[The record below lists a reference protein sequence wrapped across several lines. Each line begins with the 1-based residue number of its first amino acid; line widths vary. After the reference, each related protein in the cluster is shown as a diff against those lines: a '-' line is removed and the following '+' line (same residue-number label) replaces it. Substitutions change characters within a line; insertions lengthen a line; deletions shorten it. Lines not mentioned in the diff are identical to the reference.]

1 MMRRLTGLV
10 FLLITVSTAAANPPI
25 RMPKAWV
32 GFGYKIHN
40 FDPRSAVPQWLYVE
54 KIAPGSPAMQSLRVQ
69 DAIVA
74 IDGKPVRFANAASAL
89 DFFAAVKPGTVLK
102 LDVIRE
108 GKKIAVPLRAQP
120 IPQGYAA
127 MWQRNQAL
135 AHQEDAKAKAK
146 SQ

>member
-1 MMRRLTGLV
+1 MRRLQRLFV
-10 FLLITVSTAAANPPI
+10 FLLIAVSAAAAEPPA
-25 RMPKAWV
+25 RMPKAWL

-40 FDPRSAVPQWLYVE
+40 FDPQSAVPQWLYVE
-54 KIAPGSPAMQSLRVQ
+54 RIAVGSPAMQSLRVQ

-102 LDVIRE
+102 LDVIRQ
-108 GKKIAVPLRAQP
+108 GKRIAVSLRAQP
-120 IPQGYAA
+120 IPEGYAA

-135 AHQEDAKAKAK
+135 AEQDDAKAKSK
-146 SQ
+146 RQ

>member
-1 MMRRLTGLV
+1 MRPLQKMFVL
-10 FLLITVSTAAANPPI
+10 LLIAVSALAGDSPA
-25 RMPKAWV
+25 RMPKAWL
-32 GFGYKIHN
+32 GFGYKIYN
-40 FDPRSAVPQWLYVE
+40 FDSKAAVPQWLYVE

-108 GKKIAVPLRAQP
+108 GKKISVSLRAQP
-120 IPQGYAA
+120 IPEGYAA

-135 AHQEDAKAKAK
+135 ANEEDAKAKQK
-146 SQ
+146 PR